1 MRDEV
6 QYPETWQKS
15 IAQAE
20 ELGRARERIAALEAG
35 NVTLRATLKSIA
47 EYCSG
52 DDRALGAIE
61 RLAAIRNTAEQ
72 ALRVHEQS
80 APNRCEHGLQRDL
93 CGKCSVGLEI
103 K

>member
-35 NVTLRATLKSIA
+35 NVALRATLKIIA
-47 EYCSG
+47 EYCI
-52 DDRALGAIE
+52 DNNATPCLVAV
-61 RLAAIRNTAEQ
+61 RNTAEQ
-72 ALRVHEQS
+72 ALRVLEQS